1 MAGLLQSNCC
11 ASLQIREVSELRRW
25 QRRHGDR
32 VIAEVRPVP
41 GMGTWEA
48 GARLTGPPF
57 TEREVGLHFSLL
69 TEAQDAADVLAR
81 AMVAHSCDAGCGSW
95 TAIERR
101 KTER

>member
-1 MAGLLQSNCC
+1 M
-11 ASLQIREVSELRRW
+11 SELRTW

-32 VIAEVRPVP
+32 VIAEVRPVA

-48 GARLTGPPF
+48 YARLTGPPF

-81 AMVAHSCDAGCGSW
+81 AMAVHTCDAGCGSW

-101 KTER
+101 RTPR

>member
-1 MAGLLQSNCC
+1 M
-11 ASLQIREVSELRRW
+11 SELRTWR
-25 QRRHGDR
+25 RRHGDR

-69 TEAQDAADVLAR
+69 TEAHDAADVLAR
-81 AMVAHSCDAGCGSW
+81 AMVAHQCNADCDPW
-95 TAIERR
+95 MAIERR
-101 KTER
+101 KTPR